1 MSWYK
6 LIEIDEGIL
15 AVIDK
20 DGGWFL
26 SNSGLIDLG
35 DKTVIID
42 TQYNEDRA
50 AELKLLI
57 QKLNL
62 PSKTIIIHTHHHGD
76 HIWGAGVFSPGHLLM
91 HPIADQIARRLEEAG
106 IRELYKQVFPH
117 LDFSKSKYSPPTILV
132 DEEMIIR
139 GETRHIILKPFGP
152 AHTPGDLIVEV
163 DDVVFTGDILFNKV
177 TPLAIDGTVQGW
189 IKRLEQLPRVQQY
202 VPGHGEVAG
211 QELVEEM
218 REYLVM
224 IYEETRKA
232 YEKGIDDPIKIG
244 ESIDLGPYKSW
255 KHPERVYFNVERA
268 LMDLKDI
275 PPGTPTPRLLE
286 LASRLQS

>member
-6 LIEIDEGIL
+6 LSKIDDGIY
-15 AVIDK
+15 AVIDN

-35 DKTVIID
+35 DKTIVID
-42 TQYNEDRA
+42 TQYKEERA
-50 AELKLLI
+50 ADLKHLI

-62 PSKTIIIHTHHHGD
+62 PSKVIIIHTHHHGD
-76 HIWGAGVFSPGHLLM
+76 HVWGAGVFSPEHILM
-91 HPIADQIARRLEEAG
+91 HPLADQIARRLEDAG

-117 LDFSKSKYSPPTILV
+117 LDFSKSRYTPPTLLV
-132 DEEMIIR
+132 NEEMIIR
-139 GETRHIILKPFGP
+139 GETRDLLIKPFGP

-163 DDVVFTGDILFNKV
+163 DDVVFTGDILFNKI

-189 IKRLEQLPRVQQY
+189 INRLEQLPKAQQY

-218 REYLVM
+218 IEYLVI
-224 IYEETRKA
+224 IYEETKKA
-232 YEKGIDDPIKIG
+232 YEDGIDDPIKIG
-244 ESIDLGPYKSW
+244 ESMNPGPYKSW

-268 LMDLKDI
+268 LMDLKNI